1 MTTHAFILERRAHRH
16 LPFAYRCACGR
27 PIYCWSQTEAIAHG
41 AWRKHVAAAYR
52 RNPPSFMEVQE
63 IYQAASKAVPYCH
76 SGDPDSALRIQPW
89 LRKVQA
95 EFDRRLKLAG
105 IPVEGLT

>member
-1 MTTHAFILERRAHRH
+1 MTHGFILERRNHK
-16 LPFAYRCACGR
+16 LGYAYRCACGR
-27 PIYCWSQTEAIAHG
+27 PLSAWMESEATAHG

-52 RNPPSFMEVQE
+52 RNPPSFALVQSL
-63 IYQAASKAVPYCH
+63 YQAARRAVPYSH
-76 SGDPDSALRIQPW
+76 GNGDDALRRQPW

-105 IPVEGLT
+105 IPVEGLV